1 MPVPEW
7 PHHLPE
13 KTMLKPIVKQKMN
26 VPTPEGGKKLRTYYS
41 AQRGTKMASVRIK
54 CGCCSEQTV
63 IYYDHDL
70 LEINGVV
77 ASLEEWKRVLGPLLF
92 PDAATSPQ
100 LENKNNVLQADSA
113 RDR

>member
-1 MPVPEW
+1 
-7 PHHLPE
+7 
-13 KTMLKPIVKQKMN
+13 MLKPIANQKMN

-41 AQRGTKMASVRIK
+41 AKNGKKMASVRIK

-77 ASLEEWKRVLGPLLF
+77 ASLEEWKRVLGPLLS
-92 PDAATSPQ
+92 PDPGAGPTITP
-100 LENKNNVLQADSA
+100 
-113 RDR
+113 